1 MERFIQLVLHDDLL
15 LHKERVFAQVSVEQG
30 QAQVVEKDAID
41 FEQTLALKLFLVVM
55 DYDPQ
60 SLCITGQPELE
71 LSVQS
76 GRIKLLTLR

>member
-1 MERFIQLVLHDDLL
+1 MERFIQVVLHDDLL
-15 LHKERVFAQVSVEQG
+15 LPKESVFAQPNVK
-30 QAQVVEKDAID
+30 QVHVEKDDID
-41 FEQTLALKLFLVVM
+41 FKQTHFALKLFLVVM

-76 GRIKLLTLR
+76 GRILL